1 MKTNYLL
8 NYIKEE
14 NKIFHLLDRLFLII
28 FPFISVLILYI
39 VKEYIFHTEIT
50 KGYIV
55 YSTVLIILLLI
66 HLKSMILGRDVKDVE
81 SLIIKEVSPLLL
93 KEDKKF
99 TTWQKHKARL
109 KIETIPPI
117 ILLVIAIII
126 INSPRKFSQYY
137 FREAYVLL
145 IIAYMFTFGFV
156 RLRSFKNYMNEL
168 IRMYH
173 SLTPSKIKDADETSL
188 MRYDL
193 RSYITWSFVV
203 GSIFFIISRYLL
215 LANAKLLHSFL
226 LALSVSVLFV
236 LGKGLYDAHKG
247 FYKSLSQIDKLRSEA
262 GLIEGSESPAK
273 LKTRL

>member
-1 MKTNYLL
+1 MMKTNYFL

-14 NKIFHLLDRLFLII
+14 NKVIHLLDRLLLII
-28 FPFISVLILYI
+28 FPFVSVIILYI
-39 VKEYIFHTEIT
+39 VKEYIFHAEIT
-50 KGYIV
+50 KGYII
-55 YSTVLIILLLI
+55 YSAVLLILFLI
-66 HLKSMILGRDVKDVE
+66 HLKSMLLERDVKDVE

-93 KEDKKF
+93 KQDKKF
-99 TTWQKHKARL
+99 ATWQKHKTRL
-109 KIETIPPI
+109 KNIETIPPI

-126 INSPRKFSQYY
+126 INTPRKFSQYY

-168 IRMYH
+168 IGMYR
-173 SLTPSKIKDADETSL
+173 SLTPSKIKDVYETSL

-193 RSYITWSFVV
+193 RPYITWSFFV
-203 GSIFFIISRYLL
+203 GSIFFIISRYML
-215 LANAKLLHSFL
+215 LANAKLIHIFL
-226 LALSVSVLFV
+226 LALSTSVLFV

-262 GLIEGSESPAK
+262 GLIEEVKAPQN
-273 LKTRL
+273 